1 MNNILKGACVMRKRV
16 ILAVVLIVAIVAA
29 IGGFH
34 YFNNIDTNNVF
45 EPGAIVA
52 NFVFEPGAIVANL
65 LEKEEPAVFD
75 KEKVDCDTVVKFL
88 FKDFDGGCVYSLDHK
103 IFLMTENSDD
113 EKVICYL
120 DCATE
125 ENCKPIAI
133 TTTGNYMILETEQ
146 GDKIPVPIEKSQM
159 GQLIEPREPIAFD
172 NLAEQEKNSLFE
184 LIEE

>member
-1 MNNILKGACVMRKRV
+1 MRKRIV
-16 ILAVVLIVAIVAA
+16 LAVVLIVAIVAA
-29 IGGFH
+29 IEGFH
-34 YFNNIDTNNVF
+34 YFNNIETNNVLT
-45 EPGAIVA
+45 PR
-52 NFVFEPGAIVANL
+52 AIVANL
-65 LEKEEPAVFD
+65 PEEEPVVFD
-75 KEKVDCDTVVKFL
+75 KEKVDCDKVTKFL

-103 IFLMTENSDD
+103 IFLMTENSGD

-133 TTTGNYMILETEQ
+133 ATTGNYMILETEQ
-146 GDKIPVPIEKSQM
+146 GDKIAVPMEKSQM

-172 NLAEQEKNSLFE
+172 DLAEQEKNSLFE

>member
-1 MNNILKGACVMRKRV
+1 MRKRI

-29 IGGFH
+29 IGAFH
-34 YFNNIDTNNVF
+34 YFNNIETNNVF

-52 NFVFEPGAIVANL
+52 NLP
-65 LEKEEPAVFD
+65 EKEEPAVFD

-88 FKDFDGGCVYSLDHK
+88 FKDFDRGCVYSLDHK

-146 GDKIPVPIEKSQM
+146 GDKIAVPMEKSQM